1 MYAYVT
7 KKYFK
12 TGVVS
17 DGTLVIF
24 HNLLGYYLSMH
35 DND

>member
-1 MYAYVT
+1 MYTYVT

-17 DGTLVIF
+17 VETLVIF
-24 HNLLGYYLSMH
+24 HNHLGYYLSIR
-35 DND
+35 DN